1 VDEALVTLLAGQ
13 TATFQVRTGTPDLEH
28 TLGGPPV
35 LRTANDLQ
43 RT

>member
-1 VDEALVTLLAGQ
+1 VDEALVTLIAGQ
-13 TATFQVRTGTPDLEH
+13 NATFQVGTNTADLEH